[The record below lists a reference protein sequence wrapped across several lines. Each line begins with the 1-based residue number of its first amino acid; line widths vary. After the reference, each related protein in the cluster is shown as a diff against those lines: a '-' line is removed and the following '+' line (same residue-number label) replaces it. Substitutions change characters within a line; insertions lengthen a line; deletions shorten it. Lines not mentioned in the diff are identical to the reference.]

1 MRLKTRFLLLA
12 LLIFSSADCFGEQLL
27 MSRPRS
33 SNEVDRSK
41 FYDYK
46 SRRKE
51 KKENALSLRHQ
62 NKTEQKNMEAF
73 LNNAV
78 AKFKESDLSVSYT
91 VIDNNDFNTTVNVS
105 MQSLNAA
112 FFKPNIIFA
121 SMSLISS

>member
-62 NKTEQKNMEAF
+62 NYSEKTHKYWTAIVYPVNY
-73 LNNAV
+73 NRHYYNTGRYPV
-78 AKFKESDLSVSYT
+78 YRTRSVFY
-91 VIDNNDFNTTVNVS
+91 IE
-105 MQSLNAA
+105 M
-112 FFKPNIIFA
+112 NI
-121 SMSLISS
+121 SRR